1 MDKRGH
7 IYELTEE
14 DKESLSKSMNDE
26 PVTADTV
33 ELREDVARLEG
44 YLKGRADSDRPHR
57 GKGSNKDLMG

>member
-14 DKESLSKSMNDE
+14 DKESLSKSMNE

-44 YLKGRADSDRPHR
+44 YLKGRADSDRPNR